1 MREDLFKALLPTHGE
16 PIDPVE
22 MARRDLRKNLPKRFY
37 KHVSVER
44 RDDGFAL
51 LLDGRPA
58 LSPARTLLAL
68 PTEAAARALAAE
80 WEAQAETIDPALMP
94 VTRIVN
100 SALDGVAREVEA
112 VRAEIVKY
120 AGSDL
125 VCYRAADPE
134 GLAQSQAVLWD
145 PVLAFARH
153 DLGARFVLAE
163 GIVFAD
169 QPDHALAAV
178 SRAVEA
184 VPAPAPLA
192 CVHVITT
199 LTGSALMALAFA
211 RGVMDAETVWAA
223 AHADED
229 YQMRIWGAD
238 AEALTRREKRWAEM
252 RAAAELYRALT
263 AQDT

>member
-37 KHVSVER
+37 KNASIER
-44 RDDGFAL
+44 RPEGFAL

-58 LSPARTLLAL
+58 RGPAKTLLAL
-68 PTEAAARALAAE
+68 PTEAAALALAAE
-80 WEAQAETIDPALMP
+80 WQAQGETIDPACMP
-94 VTRIVN
+94 ITRIVN

-125 VCYRAADPE
+125 VCYRASAPE
-134 GLAQSQAVLWD
+134 GLAQSQAALWD
-145 PVLAFARH
+145 PVLDYARH
-153 DLGARFVLAE
+153 DLGARMALAE
-163 GIVFAD
+163 GIVFAE

-184 VPAPAPLA
+184 LPAPVPLA

-211 RGVMDAETVWAA
+211 RGGMEAEAVWAA

-238 AEALTRREKRWAEM
+238 SEALARREIRWAEM
-252 RAAAELYRALT
+252 RAAAALFSAVT
-263 AQDT
+263 AG